1 MTDLLV
7 DLGNSRCKLALCDG
21 SSLSDIA
28 RFATGDREALE
39 AYLASHAKRGMTT
52 TMSSVASERVTTE
65 IAALVEAATR
75 VPVHLLSPTDALPLV
90 SNGYRKPE
98 QLGIDRLM
106 AMIAAR
112 ANTTGPLCVVDAGT
126 AVTVDLVSA
135 KGEHLGGFILP
146 GSRLARD
153 CLLANTSI
161 PTDTDVE
168 PAAKIGRD
176 TPTAVALAARY
187 AVIGIV
193 EQFCYGR
200 LAPFDGESVSI
211 VIGGGDA
218 DDLLPLLPPGCITL
232 PDLVL
237 RGLAVVA
244 GQRGD

>member
-7 DLGNSRCKLALCDG
+7 DLGNSRCKLALCDEG
-21 SSLSDIA
+21 SLSEIA
-28 RFATGDREALE
+28 RFATADRKRLE
-39 AYLASHAKRGMTT
+39 AYLASHTKRGMTT

-65 IAALVEAATR
+65 IMAAVEAATG
-75 VPVHLLSPTDALPLV
+75 VPVRSLSPTDALPLV

-112 ANTTGPLCVVDAGT
+112 ANITGPLCVVDAGT
-126 AVTVDLVSA
+126 AVTIDLVSA
-135 KGEHLGGFILP
+135 GGEHLGGFILP
-146 GSRLARD
+146 GSGLARD
-153 CLLANTSI
+153 CLLAKTSI
-161 PTDTDVE
+161 PTDSDTE

-187 AVIGIV
+187 AVVGIV
-193 EQFCYGR
+193 EKFCHGP
-200 LAPFDGESVSI
+200 LSPSDIEPVSI

-244 GQRGD
+244 GRRGD